1 MKRIFLSVVIVS
13 LLVFNSSCKSTAK
26 TQKKAIVNTNKATNY
41 NHYTQ
46 AILWQQ
52 NAAEYRALCH
62 QAYNTAKSNLAYYK
76 GKQFKRPLAVV
87 TDIDETVLDNSPY
100 NARMILSGN
109 GYTRESWLAW
119 GKELKA
125 KAIPGALD
133 FFKEAYQQG
142 ITIFYVSNR
151 YDIQKEETIANLKKL
166 GFPGVDEN
174 HVLLRKETS
183 SKEPRRK
190 AIERTHQIIM
200 LFGDNLTDFSEE
212 FEKQPTEKR
221 NALVEQMKDL
231 FGKKYI
237 VLPNP
242 IYGDWETKGI
252 FEGSYKW
259 TPKQKDSIRKA
270 KLRLN

>member
-1 MKRIFLSVVIVS
+1 MMQKVLKIVLITI
-13 LLVFNSSCKSTAK
+13 LLVNFGCKSTLK
-26 TQKKAIVNTNKATNY
+26 TQKSSSTNSVTNNY
-41 NHYTQ
+41 YSQ
-46 AILWQQ
+46 AVLWQQ

-62 QAYNTAKSNLAYYK
+62 HAYNTAKRNLNDYK
-76 GKQFKRPLAVV
+76 GKQFLRPLAIV
-87 TDIDETVLDNSPY
+87 TDIDETILDNSPF
-100 NARMILSGN
+100 NARMIVN
-109 GYTRESWLAW
+109 GKNFTKESWLSW

-125 KAIPGALD
+125 KPVPGALA
-133 FFKEAYQQG
+133 FFKEAYKMG

-151 YDIQKEETIANLKKL
+151 YDIQKPETIANLKKV

-190 AIERTHQIIM
+190 QIEKNYQIIM
-200 LFGDNLTDFSEE
+200 FFGDNLTDFSDV
-212 FEKQPTEKR
+212 FEKQPTAKR
-221 NALVEQMKDL
+221 NALVEKMKDL

-237 VLPNP
+237 ILPNP

>member
-1 MKRIFLSVVIVS
+1 AS
-13 LLVFNSSCKSTAK
+13 
-26 TQKKAIVNTNKATNY
+26 
-41 NHYTQ
+41 
-46 AILWQQ
+46 
-52 NAAEYRALCH
+52 
-62 QAYNTAKSNLAYYK
+62 YK
-76 GKQFKRPLAVV
+76 GKQTLGPLAII
-87 TDIDETVLDNSPY
+87 TDIDETVLDNSPF
-100 NARMILSGN
+100 NARMVIN
-109 GYTRESWLAW
+109 GDKFTRESWLAW

-125 KAIPGALD
+125 KPVPGALD
-133 FFKEAYQQG
+133 FFTEAYNMG

-151 YDIQKEETIANLKKL
+151 YDEQKPETIANLKKV

-190 AIERTHQIIM
+190 QIAENFQIIM

-212 FEKQPTEKR
+212 FEKQPTAKR
-221 NALVEQMKDL
+221 NTLVEKMKDL

-252 FEGSYKW
+252 FENSYEW
-259 TPKQKDSIRKA
+259 TGKQKDSIRKA